1 VSLLKKPSIEVYCD
15 GGLGNRIRGL
25 LNALGWFQPDELEI
39 LWPKNNWCE
48 ASFFDVFAPDLLQ
61 FKEASFDEVKTRLCQ
76 EKILL
81 FAHENQF
88 GCPGERFN
96 DIRRLRNPRKSILE
110 ANSKNK
116 TQAIV
121 YTSEIHPSLS
131 LKSILRS
138 CDFLR
143 WNPMAQ
149 ANASAFACANS
160 LEKGEYTGFHVRL
173 TDSGYRPEQ
182 YRKYFQP
189 SRRFYGKSLICTDA
203 YEEACRIAGGQPG
216 ILIRSPAAE
225 PEKYRDELA
234 WRENTRYADG
244 RSFAFNVRRSLEAIQ
259 EAVVDLILLAGS
271 RIRPSRLSSFSEVA
285 GYLGYRHQ
293 PIAMKLHLLK
303 RRWIQKIKFLILWWQ
318 HLRP

>member
-1 VSLLKKPSIEVYCD
+1 M
-15 GGLGNRIRGL
+15 GNRIRGL
-25 LNALGWFQPDELEI
+25 INALGWFQPEELEI
-39 LWPKNNWCE
+39 LWPINNWCE
-48 ASFFDVFAPDLLQ
+48 AGFLDVFAPGPFQ

-88 GCPGERFN
+88 GCPRERFN

-110 ANSKNK
+110 ANSKDK

-121 YTSEIHPSLS
+121 YTSEIHPSFS
-131 LKSILRS
+131 LESILRS
-138 CDFLR
+138 CDLLR

-149 ANASAFACANS
+149 ANASAFARANS
-160 LEKGEYTGFHVRL
+160 LGKGEYTGFHIRL
-173 TDSGYRPEQ
+173 TDSGYCPEQ
-182 YRKYFQP
+182 YRKYFRT

-203 YEEACRIAGGQPG
+203 HEEARRIAGGRPE
-216 ILIRSPAAE
+216 ILVRSPSAE

-234 WRENTRYADG
+234 WRETTLYADG
-244 RSFAFNVRRSLEAIQ
+244 RSFAFNVRRSRQAIQ

-318 HLRP
+318 HTRP